1 MAVFCKPCWAT
12 HANGEHRSG
21 SRKGC
26 PTCSVTFHSKA
37 AFRRHMRDPNSQCSP
52 SEFRCCDCNRDFAS
66 VGALYAHL
74 TAEHPNSGEL
84 PPRTRGVHYCEECD
98 KSFKTPK
105 RLRAH
110 RANAR
115 VHNPLLEEK
124 VGCVGGCKKKFDAP
138 SSLLHHLESGACKS
152 GITRDKLDKAIIAQ
166 DRTYIITDAEAVL
179 ARQTRNFSLMN
190 SDVSSICGGSFDTPD
205 DSNDAGSIYAQFDGL
220 PTYHTAG
227 GVSLTPNASLNE
239 ASSSSGGSG
248 LYAPSGSSTGTVTPT
263 AGVGGPGGI
272 PIHSP
277 PFSTSSFSTDNH
289 YTPSTGSV
297 ASNQPVLEPNLDQL
311 RPWLLP
317 DGTFECPICPETAE
331 KSSFPTFGE
340 LQTHMQSPTS
350 HPHLHN
356 INHLPNPH
364 SPPISMAPESGIATP
379 STVVAHPYC
388 LPNGKYECPL
398 CPLGS
403 RRVFKTLGVLQ
414 THMLSP
420 IAHMP
425 KIYHCP
431 DPKVFGITL
440 PPSTKMKKEK
450 SFMTLSALAQHVESG
465 ACQGGRTMF
474 NAMVGFVNE
483 KVANMGM
490 GDMRMIASG

>member
-1 MAVFCKPCWAT
+1 MAVFCTPCWAT
-12 HANGEHRSG
+12 HENDKHLIGLLTRCA
-21 SRKGC
+21 
-26 PTCSVTFHSKA
+26 TCSVTYYTKNA
-37 AFRRHMRDPNSQCSP
+37 YKRHQVDPISQCSA

-66 VGALYAHL
+66 VGALHAHL

-124 VGCVGGCKKKFDAP
+124 VGCVGGCKKKFNAP
-138 SSLLHHLESGACKS
+138 SSLLHHLESGICKS

-166 DRTYIITDAEAVL
+166 DKTYIITDAEAVL
-179 ARQTRNFSLMN
+179 ARQTRNLSLTN
-190 SDVSSICGGSFDTPD
+190 SDVSSICGSRSDTPD
-205 DSNDAGSIYAQFDGL
+205 DSSDAESISTQFDGL
-220 PTYHTAG
+220 PRAP
-227 GVSLTPNASLNE
+227 LTPDASSNE
-239 ASSSSGGSG
+239 ASSSLGGSG
-248 LYAPSGSSTGTVTPT
+248 LYTPSGSSTGTATPT
-263 AGVGGPGGI
+263 AGGGGI

-289 YTPSTGSV
+289 YTPSTSSV
-297 ASNQPVLEPNLDQL
+297 ASNQPVLEPSLEQL
-311 RPWLLP
+311 CSWLLP
-317 DGTFECPICPETAE
+317 DGTFECPICPETII
-331 KSSFPTFGE
+331 KPSFPTFAE
-340 LQTHMQSPTS
+340 LRTHMQSPTS

-356 INHLPNPH
+356 LHNLNHLPNPH
-364 SPPISMAPESGIATP
+364 SPPISTASSESGIATP
-379 STVVAHPYC
+379 STAHAHPYC

-403 RRVFKTLGVLQ
+403 RRVFRTLERLQ

-431 DPKVFGITL
+431 DPEVFGITL
-440 PPSTKMKKEK
+440 PPSAKMKKEK

-474 NAMVGFVNE
+474 QAVVGFVNE
-483 KVANMGM
+483 KLTNMGM
-490 GDMRMIASG
+490 GDMRMVASE